1 MGDNAIN
8 ATELKRFIER
18 VEAIEEDRKDAVL
31 GIKEV
36 LVEAKAKGFNPKM
49 IRMLVRERAKD
60 KAKADAERLEA
71 ETYLAA
77 VGLM

>member
-18 VEAIEEDRKDAVL
+18 VETIEEDRKDAVL